1 MSGEGLALSV
11 PGATLTLAP
20 RSGIAISR
28 SGLVLTPTLIG
39 GLLRPLGSGDM
50 PDGDVLG
57 LAAWRGRSA
66 GLTLSATL
74 LQLLRWLEHTA
85 SAIRFAERR
94 FCISSY
100 RHPRFPMVLSSAPSV
115 RIIRERESR

>member
-1 MSGEGLALSV
+1 MILAGEGLALSL

-20 RSGIAISR
+20 RHGIAISP
-28 SGLVLTPTLIG
+28 SGLLLTPTLIG

-57 LAAWRGRSA
+57 SAVWRGRSA

-74 LQLLRWLEHTA
+74 LQLMKWLQQTA
-85 SAIRFAERR
+85 PAIRYLQVAV
-94 FCISSY
+94 
-100 RHPRFPMVLSSAPSV
+100 HP
-115 RIIRERESR
+115 